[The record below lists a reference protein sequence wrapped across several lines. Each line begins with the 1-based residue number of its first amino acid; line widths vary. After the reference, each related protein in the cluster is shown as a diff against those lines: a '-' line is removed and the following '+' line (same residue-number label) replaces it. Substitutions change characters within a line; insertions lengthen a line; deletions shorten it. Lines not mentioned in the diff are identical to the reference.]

1 MTRHYNFCA
10 GPAALPTP
18 VLERAREEMLDYQGR
33 GLSVMEMS
41 HRSPEFVAIAEQAEA
56 DLRELLTIPDNYRVL
71 FMQGGASLQFSMVPM
86 NLLGQGGSA
95 NFLYTGIWGKKAL
108 AEAKQLGFSVQLSGS
123 SEDSGHTAVPR
134 QADIELADDAA
145 TCTTPPTR
153 PSAAWSSTISPVP
166 GRAGYAVPTAARYR
180 WSATFPRAFSRAP
193 WTCRV
198 SA

>member
-56 DLRELLTIPDNYRVL
+56 DLRELLAIPDNYRVL
-71 FMQGGASLQFSMVPM
+71 FLQGGASLQFSMVPM

-123 SEDSGHTAVPR
+123 SEVSGHTAVPR

-145 TCTTPPTR
+145 TCTTPPMR
-153 PSAAWSSTISPVP
+153 PSEAWSSTMF
-166 GRAGYAVPTAARYR
+166 PTSVCP
-180 WSATFPRAFSRAP
+180 WSATFPRAFSLAP